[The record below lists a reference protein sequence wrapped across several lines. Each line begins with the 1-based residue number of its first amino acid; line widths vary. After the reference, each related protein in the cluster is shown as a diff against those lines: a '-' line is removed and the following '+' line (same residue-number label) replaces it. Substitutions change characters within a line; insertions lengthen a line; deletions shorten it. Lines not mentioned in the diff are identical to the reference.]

1 MSMAPIDKL
10 NNLFKNGWVI
20 LDSENLDY
28 SNKLKINIFKKVQ
41 KIFGIKNNNPD
52 YVLNNFHKVVKN
64 LGEVELNEKKV
75 KLIRS
80 ISKSEMLVELIFKSI
95 ESSLTNLLGRDLLV
109 QKTINIV
116 IQPPNDNNPTF
127 PHRDAPPNSFYEIVL
142 WIPLVDCDATKSM
155 YLINL
160 KDTKDSLSKLNE
172 KNAKWGKFIN
182 NFKQKKKFPKIKFG
196 QILVFLP
203 YVFHGSEKNKT
214 NETRFSLNIRFKNLF
229 TPSGKK
235 FPLHFFRIFKISK
248 FTDMAIESSKREI

>member
-20 LDSENLDY
+20 LDSENLEY
-28 SNKLKINIFKKVQ
+28 SNKLKINIFKKIQ

-95 ESSLTNLLGRDLLV
+95 ESSITNLLGRDLLV

-160 KDTKDSLSKLNE
+160 KDTKNSLTKLNE
-172 KNAKWGKFIN
+172 KNAKWYKFIN

-248 FTDMAIESSKREI
+248 FTDMAIENSKREI